1 LLLDLAGVT
10 TGTGRE
16 MTALHVLL
24 GLVQIAIGVV
34 MITRRD
40 RLPLRTSAYGVA
52 SRRGLLLILGVML
65 TFVGV
70 VQIAEA
76 FV

>member
-1 LLLDLAGVT
+1 
-10 TGTGRE
+10 
-16 MTALHVLL
+16 MTVVHVLL

-40 RLPLRTSAYGVA
+40 QLPLRTSAYRVA

-70 VQIAEA
+70 IQIAEA

>member
-1 LLLDLAGVT
+1 
-10 TGTGRE
+10 
-16 MTALHVLL
+16 MTAIHLLL
-24 GLVQIAIGVV
+24 GLLQVALGVV
-34 MITRRD
+34 MVGRREQLA
-40 RLPLRTSAYGVA
+40 RRVPAHSVA

-70 VQIAEA
+70 IQVAEA

>member
-1 LLLDLAGVT
+1 MTAVELLLGV
-10 TGTGRE
+10 
-16 MTALHVLL
+16 AQV
-24 GLVQIAIGVV
+24 AIGLV

-40 RLPLRTSAYGVA
+40 RLALRASAHRVA
-52 SRRGLLLILGVML
+52 SRRGVLLILGVML

-70 VQIAEA
+70 IQIAEA